1 MIQILYGNKEILYRA
16 ITSLGLFCLNASDF
30 FVACNSII
38 RNKSPPL
45 YNRNFKEIRLL
56 EVNNERKYKKL

>member
-1 MIQILYGNKEILYRA
+1 MIQSLSGTNLIEYTK
-16 ITSLGLFCLNASDF
+16 ITSLGLLCLNASDF

-45 YNRNFKEIRLL
+45 YNRDFKQIRLL
-56 EVNNERKYKKL
+56 EVNNERKY